1 MKILVVSKGGDGSG
15 VAQRLA
21 LEGHTVSLFIA
32 EERYDGVG
40 RGFEFGDGSVR
51 RVGTWEGRLATHD
64 LVLADCVGW
73 GRQQD
78 LLRAS
83 GVPHLGFN
91 TTLDRVEVDRAKGM
105 ELFATAGITI
115 PETVEFGSKAEAVAL
130 PAEQGWGDGW
140 VIKPSGNLANDTTR
154 TVKEPGLWERA
165 CQPLSDHC
173 NGIAQRLVSGIEV
186 STEGWFNGTR
196 FLQPFNHTFE
206 EKRFLAGGLG
216 CNTGCMGNV
225 VLQAKTGGNRLTRA
239 TVEPLAQFL
248 ALIGY
253 RGPFDVNAI
262 VTEDEAYALEATSRM
277 GFDAIEALLEALEEP
292 AGEFFM
298 RVASGDD
305 GGLLVSD
312 ETAIA
317 VRLTIPPYPFR
328 NPDRSMAGQPVL
340 GITDSNLPHLFLCDM
355 ARDGEEYVTAGADG
369 ILLKATAMGS
379 TRVGENGK
387 LDLTYNA
394 RRRVYR
400 MLDKIS
406 VDAKQYRVDIGSR
419 VNNDVAQLRAW
430 GWLGG

>member
-1 MKILVVSKGGDGSG
+1 MEWCGATVGIRRSHSQSLHRGG
-15 VAQRLA
+15 
-21 LEGHTVSLFIA
+21 TV
-32 EERYDGVG
+32 RYGVG

-51 RVGTWEGRLATHD
+51 RVGTWEGRLAAHD

-91 TTLDRVEVDRAKGM
+91 ATLDRVEVDRAKGM

-115 PETVEFGSKAEAVAL
+115 PETVEFGSKAEAIAL

-196 FLQPFNHTFE
+196 FLQPFNHTSE

-262 VTEDEAYALEATSRM
+262 VTEDEHMRLRPRAAWALTPLRHCLRRLRSQRGSSSCGLRAVTTEDYLSAMKLLSRCDLRSLPTL
-277 GFDAIEALLEALEEP
+277 FVTPTAVWLVNP
-292 AGEFFM
+292 
-298 RVASGDD
+298 SS
-305 GGLLVSD
+305 GLL
-312 ETAIA
+312 TA
-317 VRLTIPPYPFR
+317 TFR
-328 NPDRSMAGQPVL
+328 TFPL
-340 GITDSNLPHLFLCDM
+340 
-355 ARDGEEYVTAGADG
+355 
-369 ILLKATAMGS
+369 
-379 TRVGENGK
+379 
-387 LDLTYNA
+387 
-394 RRRVYR
+394 
-400 MLDKIS
+400 
-406 VDAKQYRVDIGSR
+406 
-419 VNNDVAQLRAW
+419 
-430 GWLGG
+430 